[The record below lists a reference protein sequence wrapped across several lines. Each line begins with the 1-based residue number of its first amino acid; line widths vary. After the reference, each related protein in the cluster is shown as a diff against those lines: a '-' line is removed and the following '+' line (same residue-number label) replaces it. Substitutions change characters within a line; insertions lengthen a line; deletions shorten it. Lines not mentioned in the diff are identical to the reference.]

1 MSAIRNVKKNRVY
14 DLDKASEF
22 LIVGADRLRIVKFP
36 RRGKEKLY
44 QRPFLLP
51 VIMVTLVIAIL
62 LIPIELIPKS
72 SISSSLLLT
81 FTQSAF
87 AYHGQ
92 EVMLS
97 LNNSTFTPL
106 TVGQGNQV
114 KVLANYNVQN
124 SSIGGQTINAVMKLY
139 TSNGT
144 LIKTSSYPS
153 GFIAVNT
160 NGTAELKST
169 VDDSTVKSA
178 IANITLTNAA
188 KTEALSNEI
197 STILN
202 LQDASSTPTTNTTLS
217 SDEGIEQ
224 PSEIL
229 EPTQQMPSSQLSP
242 SPPPEQE
249 GIQGEENVPQPT
261 PSQEAEAPGIIP
273 PFG

>member
-1 MSAIRNVKKNRVY
+1 
-14 DLDKASEF
+14 
-22 LIVGADRLRIVKFP
+22 LRIVKLP
-36 RRGKEKLY
+36 RREKEKLF
-44 QRPFLLP
+44 QRLFLMP

-62 LIPIELIPKS
+62 LIPIQLIPNS
-72 SISSSLLLT
+72 STLSSLLLA

-153 GFIAVNT
+153 GFIAVNS

-197 STILN
+197 STIVY
-202 LQDASSTPTTNTTLS
+202 LQDASSTPTTNTTVS

-224 PSEIL
+224 PSVIL
-229 EPTQQMPSSQLSP
+229 EPAQQMPSSQLSP
-242 SPPPEQE
+242 SPPPQQE
-249 GIQGEENVPQPT
+249 GIQGEENVLQPT

>member
-1 MSAIRNVKKNRVY
+1 
-14 DLDKASEF
+14 
-22 LIVGADRLRIVKFP
+22 LRIVKLP
-36 RRGKEKLY
+36 RREKENLF
-44 QRPFLLP
+44 QRLFLLP
-51 VIMVTLVIAIL
+51 VIKVTLVIAIL
-62 LIPIELIPKS
+62 LIPIQLIHNS
-72 SISSSLLLT
+72 STLSSLLLA
-81 FTQSAF
+81 FRQSAF

-153 GFIAVNT
+153 GFIAVNS

-188 KTEALSNEI
+188 KTESLSNEI
-197 STILN
+197 STIVY
-202 LQDASSTPTTNTTLS
+202 LQDASSTPTTNTTVS
-217 SDEGIEQ
+217 SDEGIER

-229 EPTQQMPSSQLSP
+229 EPAQQMPSSQLSP
-242 SPPPEQE
+242 SPPPQQE
-249 GIQGEENVPQPT
+249 GIQGEQNVPQPT
-261 PSQEAEAPGIIP
+261 PSQEADAPGIIP